1 MAQWWAVAMIVAM
14 VAINYLGVRNAGRV
28 QIVFTGLKVAAI
40 VSIVALGF
48 TLGKISVN
56 QSTLLATPLPAGGLG
71 AFLRALAPVIYAYY
85 GFGALGT
92 VGGEILNPQKNM
104 PRAVIVGV
112 LSVVGMY
119 TFLNLAYFRVL
130 GLSQVAQSRH
140 VASDVVGL
148 LVGASGAK
156 WLTFAMMIS
165 VLGALHANFL
175 TGPRVSYA
183 MAHDGEF
190 FRFAQRIQPVFH
202 TPSGALAFQGC
213 MAILLVL
220 TGTYEELYS
229 LAIFAIGIFFML
241 TAVSLMRL
249 RTKEAALCRPYRVWG
264 YPFSP
269 VVFAAAAL
277 AMSIN
282 LWLVRPVRSSIG
294 LAVILLGIPFF
305 YYWRRRATA
314 RLKQAATS
322 ASA

>member
-1 MAQWWAVAMIVAM
+1 SATARIFRWYIPVPLRAERYELSFTTAQWWAVAMIVAM

-40 VSIVALGF
+40 VSIVVLGF
-48 TLGKISVN
+48 TLGKTSVN
-56 QSTLLATPLPAGGLG
+56 HSTLLATPLPAGGLG

-112 LSVVGMY
+112 LSVVGFY

-130 GLSQVAQSRH
+130 GLSQVAQSKH
-140 VASDVVGL
+140 VASDAVAL
-148 LVGASGAK
+148 LIGTNGAK
-156 WLTFAMMIS
+156 WLTVAMMLS

-183 MAHDGEF
+183 MARDGEF
-190 FRFAQRIQPVFH
+190 FRFAEKIQPVFH

-213 MAILLVL
+213 VAILLVL

-229 LAIFAIGIFFML
+229 LAIFAIGLFFML
-241 TAVSLMRL
+241 TAVALIRL
-249 RTKEAALCRPYRVWG
+249 RAKEPALPRPYLAWG
-264 YPFSP
+264 YPFTP
-269 VVFAAAAL
+269 LVFAAGAL
-277 AMSIN
+277 AMSVN
-282 LWLVRPVRSSIG
+282 LWIVRPMR
-294 LAVILLGIPFF
+294 
-305 YYWRRRATA
+305 
-314 RLKQAATS
+314 
-322 ASA
+322 